1 MSLQKRKMWFE
12 QNSQRLLTEF
22 EGARWGKEKNFQANN
37 DCN

>member
-12 QNSQRLLTEF
+12 QNSQRLTEF